1 MNDAGPTTL
10 GEKHA
15 GAMMGRHPE
24 DETVRDVAMKLMMSS
39 LEAELL
45 DLLRKKDGLSRQE
58 YFRQHLW
65 AQLSELDITRLD
77 TLKLRQKD
85 IERIIEEA
93 RAHLKKHA
101 SSD

>member
-1 MNDAGPTTL
+1 ML
-10 GEKHA
+10 GKA
-15 GAMMGRHPE
+15 LVGAMMGRHPE
-24 DETVRDVAMKLMMSS
+24 DDTVRDIAMKLMMSR
-39 LEAELL
+39 LESAIL
-45 DLLRKKDGLSRQE
+45 DLLSEKNGVSRQE

-65 AQLSELDITRLD
+65 SQLSELDISELD
-77 TLKLRQKD
+77 TLELRDKD